1 MKITKR
7 QLRKIIRESLIQEVG
22 IAPGVSQSLTSKMY
36 ETIIDLLPMRGAQG
50 ISGAELVDA
59 VNQEHPEI
67 DAELIYDF
75 LDTLLEDGVV
85 NFDVEMDEWSLVT

>member
-1 MKITKR
+1 MKITRK
-7 QLRKIIRESLIQEVG
+7 QLRKIIQEVG
-22 IAPGVSQSLTSKMY
+22 IAPGVPQSLTSKMY
-36 ETIIDLLPMRGAQG
+36 ETIIDILPLRGDG
-50 ISGAELVDA
+50 MSGSELVDS
-59 VNQEHPEI
+59 VNQEHPDI